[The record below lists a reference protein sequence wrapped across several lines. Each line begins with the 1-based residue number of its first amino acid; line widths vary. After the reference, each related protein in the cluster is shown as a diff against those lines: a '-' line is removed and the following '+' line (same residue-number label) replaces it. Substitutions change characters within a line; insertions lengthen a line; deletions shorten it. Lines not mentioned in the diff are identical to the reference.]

1 MTRIAILTV
10 GSRGDVQPYIALGL
24 GLRAAGHDAV
34 LVADPTLTDEAAARG
49 LPCVPIRANFQALL
63 ALAVQGGLR
72 GKLAL
77 LREAER
83 LNRNVLADSWTA
95 CMDAQAIVYHPKA
108 MAGYHLAERL
118 NVPCFLAHP
127 VPAFSATAA
136 FPNPLLPLGDHGP
149 RANRLTYAFV
159 DWAAG
164 ASHAKLVNAW
174 RQATLGLPPL
184 KRLSDLTL
192 HGRPVPRLYGCSPL
206 VVPPPPDWVDSHL
219 TGFWFMDH
227 APEWRPDA
235 RLEAFLAAG
244 PPPVY
249 VGFGSMVGRDP
260 HTLATRVIA
269 AVEAAGVRA
278 VLARGWGGLAPAAHD
293 HPAIHWLDQAPHDWL
308 FPRMAAVVHHGGAGT
323 TAAGLRAGVPSIVC
337 PFFGDQPFWG
347 RQVHA
352 LGVGPAPIAQ
362 KHLTPGKLATA
373 IREAVGDP
381 VMRAR
386 ARALG
391 QAIAAEDG
399 IGEAV
404 RLISDRLASRRP

>member
-34 LVADPTLTDEAAARG
+34 LVADPSLTDEAAARG
-49 LPCVPIRANFQALL
+49 LPCVPIRANYQALL
-63 ALAVQGGLR
+63 GLAFQGGMR
-72 GKLAL
+72 DKWQL

-83 LNRNVLADSWTA
+83 LNRDLLADSWTA

-108 MAGYHLAERL
+108 LAGYHLAEKL
-118 NVPCFLAHP
+118 HVPAFLAHP
-127 VPAFSATAA
+127 VPAFSVTSA
-136 FPNPLLPLGDHGP
+136 FASPLLPIRDHGP
-149 RANRLTYAFV
+149 GLNRLTHAFV
-159 DWAAG
+159 AWASG
-164 ASHAKLVNAW
+164 ASQRKLVNAW

-184 KRLSDLTL
+184 RRLSDVTL

-206 VVPPPPDWVDSHL
+206 VVPPPDDWGDAHL
-219 TGFWFMDH
+219 TGFWFLDG
-227 APEWRPDA
+227 APSWRPDA

-260 HTLATRVIA
+260 RELTQRVIA
-269 AVEAAGVRA
+269 AVRAAGVRA
-278 VLARGWGGLAPAAHD
+278 VLARGWGGLEAVSD
-293 HPAIHWLDQAPHDWL
+293 DPAIHWLDQAPHDWL

-323 TAAGLRAGVPSIVC
+323 TAAGLRAGVPSLIC

-347 RQVHA
+347 ARVHA
-352 LGVGPAPIAQ
+352 LGVGPRPIAQ
-362 KHLTPGKLATA
+362 KRLSAEALAA
-373 IREAVGDP
+373 AMREAVSDEA
-381 VMRAR
+381 MRDR

-391 QAIAAEDG
+391 AAIAAEDG
-399 IGEAV
+399 VGHAV
-404 RLISDRLASRRP
+404 RLISERLAGGR